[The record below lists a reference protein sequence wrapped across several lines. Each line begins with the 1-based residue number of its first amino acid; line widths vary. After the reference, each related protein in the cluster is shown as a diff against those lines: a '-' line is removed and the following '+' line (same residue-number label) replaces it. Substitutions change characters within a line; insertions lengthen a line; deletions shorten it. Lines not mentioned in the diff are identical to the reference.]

1 MGMGTE
7 FELKYRATA
16 QQLAGVRRDLS
27 GEEQKIKM
35 QTQYYDTPS
44 GALSAR
50 RCTLRRRME
59 NGVSICTLKYPVSG
73 PGRGEIEVACDAL
86 EDALPELC
94 RQSGLE
100 ELPGLLQEGLVPVCG
115 ARFTRI
121 AKTVLWQGAVL
132 ELALDEGVL
141 TGGGKEE
148 PFCEIEVELKDGPEE
163 AVLHCGAFLQAAYG
177 FIPEGKS
184 KFRRA
189 RDLRLRE
196 GD

>member
-16 QQLAGVRRDLS
+16 QQLAAVRQDLS

-50 RCTLRRRME
+50 RYTLRRRME
-59 NGVSICTLKYPVSG
+59 NGVSVCTLKYPVSG
-73 PGRGEIEVACDAL
+73 LGRGEIEFACDAV
-86 EDALPELC
+86 EDALSELC
-94 RQSGLE
+94 RQSGLKD
-100 ELPGLLQEGLVPVCG
+100 LPGLLQEGLVPVCG
-115 ARFTRI
+115 ARFDRI
-121 AKTVLWQGAVL
+121 AKTVLWKGAVL

-141 TGGGKEE
+141 TGGGREE

-163 AVLHCGAFLQAAYG
+163 AALDCGAFLQATYALM
-177 FIPEGKS
+177 PEEKS

-189 RDLRLRE
+189 LALQRGE
-196 GD
+196 